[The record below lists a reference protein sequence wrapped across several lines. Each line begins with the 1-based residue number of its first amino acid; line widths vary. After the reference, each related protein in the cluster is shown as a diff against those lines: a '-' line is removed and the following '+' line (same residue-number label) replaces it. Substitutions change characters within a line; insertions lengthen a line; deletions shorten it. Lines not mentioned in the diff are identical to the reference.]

1 MSDSMDS
8 LSIEITQ
15 DTSDAVDGVELL
27 TKSLENLKKATRGG
41 IGLNAAINQLKAF
54 EGVTDGL
61 GRNLNKVDFNTFTK
75 NIKKLSTALQPLQG
89 FKTQSTGLINSLRGF
104 KDTAEEFNEFTDF
117 ETFSSQIKRLATS
130 LEPLNNIS
138 GKLGATLRAL
148 EQLPVISQQLQT
160 TNFTE
165 FAENIQILTNSLVPL
180 STVQSKLGSTLN
192 QLSRFSQIAQQLG
205 ATMVD
210 DKVAANV
217 KALVAAL
224 KPLTEMGKS
233 QLGSFLNQ
241 LKKLPEVM
249 QSLSEMNMDD
259 FSAQIQKAT
268 DAIRPLANEMNK
280 VAAGFSAFPIRIKKI
295 IEQNEKLATSN
306 VKTNKSFG
314 ILGTGISRVK
324 AKLAIYIYAIK
335 KLTNVMADWFVESN
349 SYVEN
354 LNLFRVS
361 MREASDE
368 ALNYANRV
376 YEAFGVDPSEWIRY
390 QAVFQNM
397 ATGFGI
403 VSDKATVMSKSLTQ
417 LGYDLATI
425 FNVDYSVAMQKLQSA
440 IAGQPRPMREW
451 GFDMSETTLK
461 MVALNHGIEENVE
474 LMTQNEKAQLRF
486 VQLMETAN
494 KQGILKNFSREI
506 HTPANAFRI
515 LNQQLVIFKRE
526 LGNMLIPLLMK
537 VLPYIQAL
545 VKVLTDAARALAA
558 LFGFELPL
566 IDYSGLGAMAPDL
579 EDIEDGFDNATGAA
593 KKLQNALAPFDE
605 LNILPQPSSGTG
617 AAGGAAGGVGGDLGF
632 DFSEYDYDFLGDNI
646 QNKVNEI
653 AEQLKEPFESILKTV
668 GLIGLGIASWRVS
681 KALYSLFTGEGTSAF
696 AQAVRAF
703 GKQFVPSGK
712 TIKLASLL
720 GDSTAYVNTATMV
733 AGIATTIAIIVARS
747 VDLIKNSELF
757 RLGLQTIWDGLK
769 IGVEWI
775 INTAIPAIGDFFYDL
790 VPPGLREKVSDVF
803 GSMSE
808 WMEKL
813 DIDATDA
820 LITLGSIALL
830 FTPAAPFAA
839 AVLIFEALSLGVRL
853 VGYAASDSI
862 EEIDILG
869 DGISDITK
877 IKMKPFLNQ
886 MRSLDD
892 AITNLDWT
900 NALIDQD
907 IVDDISGKVK
917 AISETILDELSADRN
932 EALATLEPLREA
944 LGEEAYNKLIEDNT
958 SYYDELTTQVEQNE
972 AEIVAIYQR
981 AAAENRKLTEEE
993 RRQVNKIRNE
1003 MNDVGVKHLSET
1015 EIEYTKIMNRLKDNA
1030 TRISLEQASEIIRNA
1045 QESRDKTIDAAE
1057 TQFAKVELE
1066 AQRMLDVGKIN
1077 EEQYKAIIEA
1087 AEEARDEA
1095 KIAADDQYTSIY
1107 NTTKE
1112 KLGDTAKYIDLET
1125 GEIKSKWEIW
1135 TENLSTKWG
1144 EKWAEMKDEL
1154 SRKLT
1159 EIKENIKLWFERD
1172 IAPWFTKEKWTG
1184 IMTGVKEAI
1193 TTTFTNAINA
1203 AIELFNKF
1211 IGWLN
1216 DKMKFEWDGV
1226 VIGGKKILDGG
1237 SIQLFT
1243 IPEIPSLSEF
1253 ARGGII
1259 DRPTMALMG
1268 ENYKKEAV
1276 VPLENT
1282 AFVDTLAAAVG
1293 DAVLSALVFNT
1304 GSNENSE
1311 NREIVLEIEG
1321 VQFSRAI
1328 LPSLMK
1334 ESKRAGYKFI
1344 PTTS

>member
-1 MSDSMDS
+1 MADSMDS

-15 DTSDAVDGVELL
+15 DTSDAVNGVELL
-27 TKSLENLKKATRGG
+27 QKSLENLKRATKGG
-41 IGLNAAINQLKAF
+41 VGLNAVINQLKAF
-54 EGVTDGL
+54 DDVSKDMGK
-61 GRNLNKVDFNTFTK
+61 NLSKVDFDSFTK
-75 NIKKLSTALQPLQG
+75 NVKKLSTALQPLQG
-89 FKTQSTGLINSLRGF
+89 FKTQATGLINSLRGF

-117 ETFSSQIKRLATS
+117 GAFSSQVRRLATS

-148 EQLPVISQQLQT
+148 EQLPMIGQQLQT

-165 FAENIQILTNSLVPL
+165 FATNIQTLTNSLVPL

-192 QLSRFSQIAQQLG
+192 QLSRFSQISQQLG
-205 ATMVD
+205 ITMVD
-210 DKVAANV
+210 TNVATNIKNLV
-217 KALVAAL
+217 EALR
-224 KPLTEMGKS
+224 PLSEMGKS

-241 LKKLPEVM
+241 LKKLPEIM
-249 QSLSEMNMDD
+249 QSLTEIDMDA
-259 FSAQIQKAT
+259 FAVQIQRVT

-280 VAAGFSAFPIRIKKI
+280 VAAGFSAFPIRIRKI

-306 VKTNKSFG
+306 VKTSKSFG

-324 AKLAIYIYAIK
+324 AKMMVYIYAAK
-335 KLTNVMADWFVESN
+335 RLAGVMAGWVVESN
-349 SYVEN
+349 AYVEN

-361 MREASDE
+361 MREASEE
-368 ALNYANRV
+368 ALDYANKV
-376 YEAFGVDPSEWIRY
+376 YDAFGVDPSEWIRY

-403 VSDKATVMSKSLTQ
+403 VSDKATIMSKNLTQ

-461 MVALNHGIEENVE
+461 MVALNHGIKENVE

-486 VQLMETAN
+486 IQLMETAN
-494 KQGILKNFSREI
+494 KQGILGNFAREI

-515 LNQQLVIFKRE
+515 LNQQIVMFKRA
-526 LGNMLIPLLMK
+526 LGDMMIPILIK

-545 VKVLTDAARALAA
+545 VKVLTDAVRALAA

-566 IDYSGLGAMAPDL
+566 IDYSGLGDL
-579 EDIEDGFDNATGAA
+579 PAITDDIEDGFDDATGAA

-605 LNILPQPSSGTG
+605 LNILPQLSSSSSGT
-617 AAGGAAGGVGGDLGF
+617 GAAGGVGGDLGF

-668 GLIGLGIASWRVS
+668 GMIGLGIGAWKVS
-681 KALYSLFTGEGTSAF
+681 NALYTLFTGEGTSAF

-703 GKQFVPSGK
+703 GKQFVPSGE

-720 GDSTAYVNTATMV
+720 GNSTAYVTTATV
-733 AGIATTIAIIVARS
+733 IAGIATTMAIIVARS

-769 IGVEWI
+769 KGVDWI
-775 INTAIPAIGDFFYDL
+775 TKTAIPAIGEFFSNL
-790 VPPGLREKVSDVF
+790 IPPELKSMFSDVF
-803 GSMSE
+803 GTMNE
-808 WMEKL
+808 WMKKL
-813 DIDATDA
+813 DLDAWDV
-820 LITLGSIALL
+820 LLTLGSIALL

-839 AVLIFEALSLGVRL
+839 AVLTFEALSVGVRL

-869 DGISDITK
+869 EGISDITK
-877 IKMKPFLNQ
+877 IKMEPFLNQ

-892 AITNLDWT
+892 SITEIDWT
-900 NALIDQD
+900 NIIIDQD

-944 LGEEAYNKLIEDNT
+944 LGEEAYNKLVADNT
-958 SYYDELTTQVEQNE
+958 AYYNKLTTQVEQNE
-972 AEIVAIYQR
+972 AEIIAIYQR
-981 AAAENRKLTEEE
+981 ASDENRALTEDE
-993 RRQVNKIRNE
+993 RKEVNRIRSE
-1003 MNDVGVKHLSET
+1003 MNDTGVKHLSET
-1015 EIEYTKIMNRLKDNA
+1015 EVEYTKIMNRLKDNSV
-1030 TRISLEQASEIIRNA
+1030 RVSLEQASEIIKNA
-1045 QESRDKTIDAAE
+1045 QKTRNEAIDAAE
-1057 TQFAKVELE
+1057 TQYAKVELE
-1066 AQRMLDVGKIN
+1066 AQRMLDVGAIN
-1077 EEQYKAIIEA
+1077 EEQYDEIIRAAQEARDGAIKA
-1087 AEEARDEA
+1087 AEE
-1095 KIAADDQYTSIY
+1095 QYTDIY
-1107 NTTKE
+1107 STTQE

-1125 GEIKSKWEIW
+1125 GEIKSKWETW

-1144 EKWAEMKDEL
+1144 EKWVEMKDEL

-1159 EIKENIKLWFERD
+1159 EIKENIKTWFEND
-1172 IAPWFTKEKWTG
+1172 VSPWFTKEKWLD
-1184 IMTGVKEAI
+1184 IMKGVKEAI

-1203 AIELFNKF
+1203 AIELFNRF

-1226 VIGGKKILDGG
+1226 VIGGKTILDGG

-1243 IPEIPSLSEF
+1243 IPEIP
-1253 ARGGII
+1253 
-1259 DRPTMALMG
+1259 
-1268 ENYKKEAV
+1268 K
-1276 VPLENT
+1276 
-1282 AFVDTLAAAVG
+1282 LAAGAVIPPNKEFIATLG
-1293 DAVLSALVFNT
+1293 DQKSGVNIETPEKLLRQIVREEIDNLPQPEINIIASGDEGGLIRYMKFEIDKETKRLGRNLVE
-1304 GSNENSE
+1304 GST
-1311 NREIVLEIEG
+1311 L
-1321 VQFSRAI
+1321 
-1328 LPSLMK
+1328 
-1334 ESKRAGYKFI
+1334 
-1344 PTTS
+1344 